1 MNKLTACLVL
11 LLFATSS
18 LFAQQITIKG
28 IVSDTTEKKSLSN
41 SVVAL
46 LRKSDS
52 VLIAFTRT
60 DNTGKFHLKTDRPGQ
75 TIMMITH
82 PAYADYVD
90 VLDLKADSVNE
101 LGNVAMFLKSQ
112 LLQEVVVSNNG
123 SIRIKGDTIEY
134 KVDSMFM
141 KAGATVEDMLKR
153 LPGIQ
158 VDKNGKITAQGEAV
172 QKVLV
177 DGEEF
182 FSDDP
187 TIVTRSMLSD
197 AIDKVQVYDKKSDQ
211 AAFTGIDDGQK
222 IKTID
227 LKLKADRKKGYFGKV
242 EVGSD
247 AKRYWNNNAMLNLF
261 EGKRKLAFYGIMSNT
276 GKTGLDWNESTNYGG
291 TSFEMME
298 GGGMYINTVGGYDD
312 FSSGSFYGEG
322 LPKGW
327 NGGIHYSNKWNADKI
342 HVNGNYQYK
351 KLNTKASGSTN
362 SKYILPDTLY
372 YINDRGNSFSSR
384 FRNTLNGIYEYQL
397 DSSSSIKVT
406 ANGSKGESLNFNHS
420 LSESLNEDGLNVNSS
435 NRRITSE
442 AGNKGLN
449 TNLLFRKKFKKVGR
463 TLSISAY
470 QNYVENLSDG
480 LLNATYNFYDKNGQ
494 LDDTRTTDQQKKNSS
509 INSSIYSRISYT
521 QPLSKRAIL
530 EFNYSFNN
538 SSGRSSITTLEKT
551 QPGSAKY
558 ENVIDSL
565 TNDYSLNVLTNS
577 AGINYRYS
585 KVKKLNLGVGAN
597 VARADFT
604 RKDFKSNATA
614 NYNFLNFFPQAN
626 MNLQFGQS
634 GSLYAYYN
642 GYTRAPG
649 IEQIQ
654 PIRDNRDELNQVI
667 GNPDLKQSFRQS
679 VSIGYNSYK
688 FLSERSIGS
697 RIQLTTTSNDF
708 STVNYVQPNGQRISQ
723 PVNVDGNYSLSLY
736 SGYSKKFKKPAVRVR
751 LHTDITKSRYTNF
764 VNDLKNITNNNSI
777 AVGTGFSFDKEK
789 KYYLFLMPEV
799 RRNFSRSSIRPDVT
813 TKYWTQEYQ
822 VEGSLTLP
830 KKFEFGTD
838 VMFYIRQRTDAFP
851 DNNNSTRWN
860 ARLDKKFLKNDAGIL
875 RFSAFDILDQNIG
888 FDRNIS
894 TNFISE
900 RRYETFRRY
909 FMLSFIWNFTKNG
922 KPQQW

>member
-1 MNKLTACLVL
+1 MTKLTACLLL
-11 LLFATSS
+11 LLFATTS
-18 LFAQQITIKG
+18 LLAQDITIKG
-28 IVSDTTEKKSLSN
+28 TVSDTTEKKNLTN
-41 SVVAL
+41 TVVAL

-52 VLIAFTRT
+52 VLIAFTRS
-60 DNTGKFHLKTDRPGQ
+60 DNAGKFQLKINRPGKA
-75 TIMMITH
+75 IIMITH

-90 VLDLKADSVNE
+90 IIDLKAASVNE
-101 LGNVAMFLKSQ
+101 LGDVPMFLKSQ

-123 SIRIKGDTIEY
+123 SMRIKGDTIEY

-187 TIVTRSMLSD
+187 TIVTRNMLSD

-227 LKLKADRKKGYFGKV
+227 LKLKADRKKGYFGKL
-242 EVGSD
+242 ELGTD

-261 EGKRKLAFYGIMSNT
+261 EGKRKLAFYGITSNT
-276 GKTGLDWNESTNYGG
+276 GKTGLDWDEGMNYGG
-291 TSFEMME
+291 TSFEMSD

-327 NGGIHYSNKWNADKI
+327 NGGIHYSNKWNGDKI
-342 HVNGNYQYK
+342 HLNSNYQYK
-351 KLNTKASGSTN
+351 KLNTEARGSTN

-372 YINDRGNSFSSR
+372 YLNDGGNSFSSR
-384 FRNTLNGIYEYQL
+384 FRNTLSGIYEYQL
-397 DSSSSIKVT
+397 DSLSSIKIT
-406 ANGSKGESLNFNHS
+406 ANGNRGQSINSNHS
-420 LSESLNEDGLNVNSS
+420 LAESLNEDGLNVNSS
-435 NRRITSE
+435 DRRITSE
-442 AGNKGLN
+442 ADNKGIN
-449 TNLLFRKKFKKVGR
+449 SNLLYRKKFKKVGR
-463 TLSISAY
+463 TVSLNVY
-470 QNYVENLSDG
+470 QNYTESLSDG
-480 LLNATYNFYDKNGQ
+480 FLNASYNFYDQNGQ
-494 LDDTRTTDQQKKNSS
+494 LADTRVTDQQKKNSS
-509 INSSIYSRISYT
+509 INSSVNSRLSYT

-530 EFNYSFNN
+530 EFNYSLSN
-538 SSGRSSITTLEKT
+538 SHGRSSITTLEKMA
-551 QPGSAKY
+551 PGNVKY
-558 ENVIDSL
+558 ENIIDSL
-565 TNDYSLNVLTNS
+565 TNDYSLNVFTNS
-577 AGINYRYS
+577 AGVNYRYS
-585 KVKKLNLGVGAN
+585 KVKKLNLGIGGN
-597 VARADFT
+597 IARADFT
-604 RKDFKSNATA
+604 RKDFKTNATA
-614 NYNFLNFFPQAN
+614 NYNFINFFPQAN

-634 GSLYAYYN
+634 GSLYVYYN
-642 GYTRAPG
+642 GYTQAPR

-667 GNPDLKQSFRQS
+667 GNPDLKQAFRQS
-679 VSIGYNSYK
+679 MSIGYNSYQLLTQSG
-688 FLSERSIGS
+688 FSS
-697 RIQLTTTSNDF
+697 RIYFSTASNDF
-708 STVNYVQPNGQRISQ
+708 STISYVRPNGQRVSQ
-723 PVNVDGNYSLSLY
+723 PVNVDGNRSLSLY
-736 SGYSKKFKKPAVRVR
+736 ASYSKKIKRPGFR
-751 LHTDITKSRYTNF
+751 LRAHSDITQSRNTNF
-764 VNDLKNITNNNSI
+764 VNDLKNVNNNNSLAFGGSI
-777 AVGTGFSFDKEK
+777 SFDKEK
-789 KYYLFLMPEV
+789 KYYFFVMPGL
-799 RRNFSRSSIRPDVT
+799 RRNFSKSSIRPDVT

-822 VEGSLTLP
+822 ADGSLTLP
-830 KKFEFGTD
+830 KKFELGTD

-875 RFSAFDILDQNIG
+875 RFSAFDILNQNIG
-888 FDRNIS
+888 FNRDINS
-894 TNFISE
+894 NFITE

-909 FMLSFIWNFTKNG
+909 FMLSFIWNFAKNG